1 MNFLQLG
8 DAQPSTTKVI
18 HNLSGCQHTFSPAAN
33 YNFDVKIEFQGN
45 FAASASATKS
55 GSFLLVSHT
64 VKNDQIHL
72 LMVQQAEIRGS
83 VNGFLKQ
90 KIKEV
95 EKNAQPLDAVFVR
108 QNLSSSFGSFM
119 TQHLM
124 RVHEHLDKDSDEV
137 VIYTAWRYATLVAWG
152 EASAAREL
160 ALELHIPVHTV
171 HNRLRIARDRG
182 ILSSPGPGSRL
193 GK

>member
-1 MNFLQLG
+1 VDVNTHSASAF
-8 DAQPSTTKVI
+8 PY
-18 HNLSGCQHTFSPAAN
+18 NLL
-33 YNFDVKIEFQGN
+33 VKIEFQGN
-45 FAASASATKS
+45 FAASAAATNS
-55 GSFLLVSHT
+55 GSFLLVSQT

-72 LMVQQAEIRGS
+72 LLVQQVEIRGN

-95 EKNAQPLDAVFVR
+95 EKNPQPLDAVFVR
-108 QNLSSSFGSFM
+108 QNLSSSFGSYM

-124 RVHEHLDKDSDEV
+124 RVHEHLDKDSAEV
-137 VIYTAWRYATLVAWG
+137 VIYTAWRYSTLITWG